1 METSHPRSE
10 SGSHHTPDALFSQV
24 YDRLKAMAGNQLA
37 KGARGTLQTTALV
50 HELYLRMAGR
60 EALAFET
67 PMQFYAY
74 AARAMRHLL
83 ADRARDRLTERAGG
97 DWARVTLNDE
107 VAAFALDSA
116 EQALSFEQALK
127 RLEAT
132 DERAARMVELVFF
145 AGLTQDQAADVLGV
159 NRRTISRDWRFARA
173 FLKSQLETG
182 DLSHSAGE
190 ARSSS

>member
-1 METSHPRSE
+1 MES
-10 SGSHHTPDALFSQV
+10 SGAQTPDALFEQV
-24 YDRLKAMAGNQLA
+24 YDRLKAMAGKQLA
-37 KGARGTLQTTALV
+37 RGARGTLQTTALV
-50 HELYLRMAGR
+50 HELYLRLASR
-60 EALAFET
+60 EELRFDT

-107 VAAFALDSA
+107 LAAFALDSA

-127 RLEAT
+127 RLEAS

-145 AGLTQDQAADVLGV
+145 AGLTQDQAAEVLGIT
-159 NRRTISRDWRFARA
+159 RRTISRDWRYARA
-173 FLKSQLETG
+173 FLKAEFENEP
-182 DLSHSAGE
+182 LSHPAAE
-190 ARSSS
+190 ARSP